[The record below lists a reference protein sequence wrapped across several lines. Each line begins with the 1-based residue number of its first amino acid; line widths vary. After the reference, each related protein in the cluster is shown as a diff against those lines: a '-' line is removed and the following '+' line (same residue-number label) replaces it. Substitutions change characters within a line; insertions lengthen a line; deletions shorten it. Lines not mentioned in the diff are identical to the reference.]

1 MKNKRGIGALIG
13 AMAIAASAAA
23 QDTVPADPTQSDAV
37 MRMHMAVNT
46 LVGERIKDLLQ
57 PGDVLRLLVVAR
69 QEGFALNCD
78 GYQLDREKLTAVM
91 NDIVSDHKDSV
102 EPNQNN
108 LAVDLVMRA
117 YGIALGGQTALAAYD
132 RDAFCA
138 RGEDVRKELAQDS
151 EGRMT
156 VLTGIQ

>member
-1 MKNKRGIGALIG
+1 
-13 AMAIAASAAA
+13 MAIAASAAA
-23 QDTVPADPTQSDAV
+23 QDNVPADPTQSDAV
-37 MRMHMAVNT
+37 IRMNMAVNT
-46 LVGERIKDLLQ
+46 LAGERIKDLLQ
-57 PGDVLRLLVVAR
+57 PGDILRLLVVAP
-69 QEGFALNCD
+69 QEALALTCA

-91 NDIVSDHKDSV
+91 NDIVSDHKDAV

-108 LAVDLVMRA
+108 LAVDHVTRA
-117 YGIALGGQTALAAYD
+117 YAMALGGQTAVAAYD

-138 RGEDVRKELAQDS
+138 RGEDVRKELAKDS